1 MTDSPRPGPWKLAPL
16 SPRSAPEPAS
26 LLTEAHLLEHSG
38 CSQNGAEEKE
48 GSGPSVVE
56 ETRVLCRRIDA
67 SSQDSREAWN
77 LVAVMWLPAPLTYTG

>member
-16 SPRSAPEPAS
+16 GPRSAPEPAS
-26 LLTEAHLLEHSG
+26 LLTKAHLLEHHG
-38 CSQNGAEEKE
+38 CSQNGAAEKE

-56 ETRVLCRRIDA
+56 ETRALCRRIGA

-77 LVAVMWLPAPLTYTG
+77 LVAVMWLPAPLPYTG